1 MRTMGSII
9 ASLLV
14 LWVLCQAIN
23 LMDNYGMVGPPQ
35 TKVSNSPNMTTP
47 ISDTN
52 SAGDPNCFSVPAD
65 GQSHPCQIPDPPVM
79 HWTVTDHGTYHA
91 DGDCWSLGMSLPP
104 APGMNGGAFMRTC
117 VPKTDYDAHPVGSTY
132 DTGGPG
138 TGLSGG
144 TASRITDGG

>member
-1 MRTMGSII
+1 MKGLGHII
-9 ASLLV
+9 GALFLIWLGCQV
-14 LWVLCQAIN
+14 LGY
-23 LMDNYGMVGPPQ
+23 MDHHGMIEPAP
-35 TKVSNSPNMTTP
+35 SAAMSPAADNT
-47 ISDTN
+47 
-52 SAGDPNCFSVPAD
+52 GEPNCFSVPTD

-117 VPKTDYDAHPVGSTY
+117 VPKADYDAHPVGSTY
-132 DTGGPG
+132 TTGGPG

-144 TASRITDGG
+144 AASRVTDGG

>member
-1 MRTMGSII
+1 MQIIMRILG
-9 ASLLV
+9 ALFVVWLG
-14 LWVLCQAIN
+14 CQAIN
-23 LMDNYGMVGPPQ
+23 LMDHYGMLKPSKPAIAGSS
-35 TKVSNSPNMTTP
+35 T
-47 ISDTN
+47 
-52 SAGDPNCFSVPAD
+52 GDPNCFSVPAD